1 MECKKCKSTAFHK
14 AWFVRWLQR
23 YKCKSCWCC
32 NTDTQRISAPMKIK
46 LDALRLYTLWL
57 WLRAIAKFVWYS
69 NVAVLKRIRSFWVL
83 AEKIHEEQKQEPQT
97 YEYIELDELYSYVKK
112 NNVRFEYGLLSLSD
126 KTNLLILP

>member
-1 MECKKCKSTAFHK
+1 
-14 AWFVRWLQR
+14 
-23 YKCKSCWCC
+23 
-32 NTDTQRISAPMKIK
+32 MKTK

-69 NVAVLKRIRSFWVL
+69 NVAVFKRIRSFWVL

-112 NNVRFEYGLLSLSD
+112 NNARFEYGLLCLND